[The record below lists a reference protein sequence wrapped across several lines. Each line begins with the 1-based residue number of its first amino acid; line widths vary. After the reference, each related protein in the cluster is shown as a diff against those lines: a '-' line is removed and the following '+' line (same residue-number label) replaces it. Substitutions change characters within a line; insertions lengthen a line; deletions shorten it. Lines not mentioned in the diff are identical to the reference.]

1 MKTKISVCIITLNEE
16 HIIRK
21 CLVKLTWAD
30 EIIVVD
36 SGSTDDTVQICKEFG
51 AKIIYNK
58 FENFGLQKQFA
69 IEQTINDWVLSLD
82 ADELLSDELLFEIQN
97 LDFSNDKKGYLIPR
111 THVFLNKIFKYGS
124 ESRKP
129 ILRLFN
135 KKYGKF
141 TPSKVHEKIVV
152 EGKLGR
158 LKNEMMHYT
167 VLDFKI
173 AIQKQVKY
181 ALLSGELFFEKNKKS
196 NIIKVL
202 FKFPFDFVKVYL
214 FQLNFLNG
222 YQGFTWS
229 MFSAFASYLKYSY
242 LKELNYNSSPR

>member
-1 MKTKISVCIITLNEE
+1 MKTKISVSIITFNEE

-21 CLVKLTWAD
+21 CLEKLTWAD

-36 SGSTDDTVQICKEFG
+36 SGSTDETVQVCKEFG
-51 AKIIYNK
+51 AKVIYNK

-69 IEQTINDWVLSLD
+69 LDQTANDWVLSLD
-82 ADELLSDELLFEIQN
+82 ADELLSDELLLEIQN
-97 LDFSNDKKGYLIPR
+97 LDFLSEEKGYLIPR

-124 ESRKP
+124 ESKKP

-141 TPSKVHEKIVV
+141 KPSRVHEKIVV

-158 LKNEMMHYT
+158 LKNEMLHYT
-167 VLDFKI
+167 VSDFKI

-181 ALLSGELFFEKNKKS
+181 ALLSGELFFEKKKKS
-196 NIIKVL
+196 NSIKIGL
-202 FKFPFDFVKVYL
+202 KFPFDFVKVYI

-222 YQGFTWS
+222 YHGFTWS
-229 MFSAFASYLKYSY
+229 MFSAFASYLKYAY
-242 LKELNYNSSPR
+242 LKELNYNSSR